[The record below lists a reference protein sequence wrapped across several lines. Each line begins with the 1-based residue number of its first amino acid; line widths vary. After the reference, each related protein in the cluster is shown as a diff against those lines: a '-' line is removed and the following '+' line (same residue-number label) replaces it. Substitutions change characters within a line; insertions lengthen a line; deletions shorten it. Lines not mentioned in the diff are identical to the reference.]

1 MAVRFPEAIG
11 TLPVVEPPAVPAE
24 TRRPGGRRIPRLAVA
39 AAVLG
44 CVALGLVVVKRSTG
58 RAMHA
63 YDRGPVRTESDTITT
78 LPSEIGQVVTFGGI
92 VLRNTSSKPALLE
105 RIWID
110 PPLGPEM
117 SLADVKVAG
126 GDRRIGYVGSAVE
139 YPPHGIPAQA
149 IKPFDGAVVPPRQD
163 DPEGRGVEILMGLK
177 VNRPGEFGFRH
188 AIVDY
193 RIGGKR
199 HRVTLNDGW
208 IGCAPLAA
216 YPHGCPSGVA
226 FFEPKD

>member
-1 MAVRFPEAIG
+1 
-11 TLPVVEPPAVPAE
+11 
-24 TRRPGGRRIPRLAVA
+24 
-39 AAVLG
+39 
-44 CVALGLVVVKRSTG
+44 
-58 RAMHA
+58 MHA

-92 VLRNTSSKPALLE
+92 VLRNRSSKPALLE
-105 RIWID
+105 RIRID

-117 SLADVKVAG
+117 SLVDVKVAG

-149 IKPFDGAVVPPRQD
+149 IRPFDGAVVPPRQD
-163 DPEGRGVEILMGLK
+163 DPEGRGVEILMGLR

-199 HRVTLNDGW
+199 HRVKLNDGW
-208 IGCAPLAA
+208 IGCAPRAT
-216 YPHGCPSGVA
+216 YQHCRSDEA
-226 FFEPKD
+226 FFEPED